1 LIKEYLI
8 NENDYLESSN
18 LNYDKYHVL
27 DTEMLFEFLETTQKK
42 TMQEL
47 KNIYGPEYKQKI
59 VKRLNEELA
68 RRSMIDVIKHGIK
81 DYGKKLD
88 LAYFKPPT
96 DFNEKLNKLYNQNIF
111 SVIDELI
118 YQDEKRIDIVL
129 FLNGLPIITMELK
142 NQDTGQNYKNAI
154 YQYKNTRSPN
164 EKLFR
169 FKQRAIVNFAVD
181 KDEVYMTT
189 ELNGKDTFFLPFNKG
204 KGRGK
209 SKRGG
214 NPEVEG
220 KLKTHYLWEDI
231 FKKDQLLEILQK
243 FVFIDLEED
252 IDEQGN
258 LHQDEKLI
266 FPRYHQLDAV
276 SQILNDV
283 KEKKAG
289 HKYLIQH
296 SAGSGKT
303 YSITWLAHRL
313 SSLHD
318 RDNNPIFSSVIV
330 VTDRVSLDQQLQ
342 ETIYQIDHKLG
353 VVAPIKKD
361 SHQLADELNS
371 GTNII
376 ISTIQKFPFIL
387 DKVSDTKD

>member
-8 NENDYLESSN
+8 NENDYVESSN
-18 LNYDKYHVL
+18 VNYDKYHAL
-27 DTEMLFEFLETTQKK
+27 DTEMLFKFLETTQAK

-96 DFNEKLNKLYNQNIF
+96 DFNQKLNKLYNQNIF
-111 SVIDELI
+111 SVIDELN
-118 YQDEKRIDIVL
+118 YQDDKRIDVVL

-142 NQDTGQNYKNAI
+142 NQDTGQDYKNAI

-169 FKQRAIVNFAVD
+169 FKQRSIVNFAVD

-189 ELNGKDTFFLPFNKG
+189 ELNGKETFFLPFNKG

-209 SKRGG
+209 SKRAG

-243 FVFIDLEED
+243 FVFIDVE
-252 IDEQGN
+252 
-258 LHQDEKLI
+258 
-266 FPRYHQLDAV
+266 
-276 SQILNDV
+276 
-283 KEKKAG
+283 
-289 HKYLIQH
+289 
-296 SAGSGKT
+296 
-303 YSITWLAHRL
+303 
-313 SSLHD
+313 
-318 RDNNPIFSSVIV
+318 
-330 VTDRVSLDQQLQ
+330 
-342 ETIYQIDHKLG
+342 
-353 VVAPIKKD
+353 
-361 SHQLADELNS
+361 
-371 GTNII
+371 
-376 ISTIQKFPFIL
+376 
-387 DKVSDTKD
+387 